1 MIRATSVRK
10 PLARSSLSMIE
21 MATELTGTGE
31 ARSADT
37 GMGVGIGASSGKSRM
52 MAMSTV
58 MHLAA
63 PVGSFA

>member
-1 MIRATSVRK
+1 
-10 PLARSSLSMIE
+10 MIE